1 MSGGELL
8 HPTSVG
14 EAASLLAA
22 DGDGRCL
29 AGGATLVAMMN
40 ARLVAPSR
48 LVSLAGIDELR
59 GIAATPEGGVRIGAM
74 TRHAE
79 TAGDSRLSR
88 SAAVIRKAAGQ
99 IANPVV
105 RNMGTMGGSIA
116 FADPAADYPP
126 ALVAAGAE
134 IEIAG
139 VGGRRRVK
147 AESFFVDWYTTAL
160 GPGEIVTAILV
171 PAGPKNSYGG
181 YHKLARVS
189 GDFAIASVA
198 VCLAAEAGRI
208 ATLRLAIGGCGPKP
222 VRSPEAEE
230 ALAGAPLKNLDTTEL
245 GAAVA
250 AAADPVDDV
259 RASAAYRRLVVPR
272 LIRQAVTEA
281 VDALGAAA

>member
-1 MSGGELL
+1 MPSGSLF

-14 EAASLLAA
+14 EAATLLAD
-22 DGDGRCL
+22 DGDSRCL
-29 AGGATLVAMMN
+29 AGGATLVALMN

-48 LVSLAGIDELR
+48 LVSLAGIEELR
-59 GIAATPEGGVRIGAM
+59 GIAPTPEGGLRIGAM

-79 TAGDSRLSR
+79 TAGDLRLSG
-88 SAAVIRKAAGQ
+88 SAAVIRRAAGQ

-139 VGGRRRVK
+139 REGRRRIK
-147 AESFFVDWYTTAL
+147 AEDFFVDWYVTAL
-160 GPGEIVTAILV
+160 ESGEIVTAILV
-171 PAGPKNSYGG
+171 PAAPRNSYGG

-198 VCLAAEAGRI
+198 LCLAADAGRVT
-208 ATLRLAIGGCGPKP
+208 AFRLAVGGCGPKP
-222 VRSPEAEE
+222 VRSAAAEG
-230 ALAGAPLKNLDTTEL
+230 ALIGASLAKLDTAEL
-245 GAAVA
+245 GAALA

-272 LIRQAVTEA
+272 LIRQAVMEA
-281 VDALGAAA
+281 IAALGAAA